1 MRRKVKRRRCSSK
14 SCKSVDSSFSG
25 EDDDDINLDKR
36 TINKKPYSVEDNCQ
50 INPIP
55 KEKTQQKFRAA
66 SSLLSIAG
74 EIVNQSH
81 HIDEQNRPTA
91 SNSAFTPQSD
101 HRQPSE
107 KKRRIKADVTTC
119 FEYARKDL
127 SAQNLSYPLKTNL
140 HKRSKVTDVNKGLYP
155 KTRLRKKQIDV
166 KTQIHNTSEAFF
178 ASQFGAKTSSF
189 SKETGFKTAASL
201 YKDNSFT
208 GSGSGLELNETYTQF
223 NQSYVN
229 QLQGNNSS
237 IIQSKIKWP
246 RKHKIEKN
254 QNPITNFFT
263 STTVKT
269 KSDKFD
275 LHELSMAEYKEMN
288 KPPPL
293 LIPTTPSKLYSPL
306 KRISPSIYIESPP
319 GKKATEVKQK
329 ADVAKKLFHGQEK
342 LYPNTKEQ
350 ANSRKRKLK
359 PKPISTLQAKSAAV
373 FSPTVQN
380 FMDSDDDDF
389 ENVESKDVIN
399 KAFGLVESKEILDL
413 PEPESKRT
421 CREKNYFEILP
432 IEVTMNI
439 FCRLPILDLCLNC
452 NRVCNQWNDII
463 SDEKFLS
470 WKKQYFKQ
478 LKGVSGGFNI
488 KQILTSGNML
498 TSSQFLLSFIR
509 YIKDFKPITYIGGNM
524 TECLKTHP
532 KYNWACELIKD
543 KATDCIKDEMCNPW
557 SIVACLVVISES
569 VLDVENILHC
579 LLKTTSQCPV
589 IDVLECFYCMATLMN
604 AMMKRKPPSVWNGMH
619 YRLFYAVYL
628 FENTSISDHGMLQDA
643 IKGSTGQQ
651 TLIKYGTGD
660 TSVRLTHEQLRIVKY
675 TPVEKEIIKI
685 VAFAGTGK
693 TTTLVRYTQLR
704 PNLRFLLVVYNKSV
718 CEHAKTKFP
727 SNVTIKTGHGLAFGV
742 TGRRYKAANKLN
754 SYGLKVYSVAME
766 LQNIKGENLY
776 VRAKF
781 VLETLNNFLSSSD
794 KTINVDHAP
803 SFHRNDDGVI
813 KVIEDSSK
821 SIYVNDAAYLWRRM
835 KDYNDKKIGM
845 THDGYLKLYQL
856 QEPQLSDYDV
866 ILIDEAQDLTP
877 SVIDIMLQQRQ
888 TKILVGDPHQQIY
901 SFRGA
906 VNAMQHIPSTKTFY
920 LTQSFRFGP
929 EIAHVAACCLQLLK
943 KVTEK
948 TIVGHGKPGKITGE
962 TIGQLAIIAR
972 CNFTLFAEAVKKC
985 CYSNMENQKVG
996 FVGGTDGFGFPI
1008 IQDIYT
1014 LMMPSHERIAAKRE
1028 IRNSFIARF
1037 KTIGDLEKYATKAMD
1052 PELLG
1057 KIKIVKTYNHNLPG
1071 HIDKILSKTIK
1082 DICVADVVFST
1093 AHKAKGLEFS
1103 TVKVTDDYTYLGP
1116 GSSVVLGPGPV
1127 PYDESNL
1134 LYVAITRAK
1143 QALQMSPVIVKILKE
1158 SGMKFET
1165 PVLSQVLKE
1174 KKLPFKCHVS
1184 GAEFQPKVFTL
1195 QKETVKLG
1203 CGTVLSGGL
1212 LSPQVLYEDCHP
1224 FKELLGEEPEDD
1236 YTDRADL
1243 RHLEMQLEEYMEFL

>member
-1 MRRKVKRRRCSSK
+1 MRRTVKQCSSK
-14 SCKSVDSSFSG
+14 SCKSVDSSFPG
-25 EDDDDINLDKR
+25 EDDEDTKLNKR
-36 TINKKPYSVEDNCQ
+36 TIKKLSSVEDNCL
-50 INPIP
+50 NRIP
-55 KEKTQQKFRAA
+55 KEKTQGRGQQKFRAA
-66 SSLLSIAG
+66 SSLLSISG
-74 EIVNQSH
+74 KIVNQSH
-81 HIDEQNRPTA
+81 HTVEQYTA
-91 SNSAFTPQSD
+91 SNSAFTLQAD
-101 HRQPSE
+101 HRQSSE
-107 KKRRIKADVTTC
+107 KKRRIKADVNTC
-119 FEYARKDL
+119 FEYARKEF
-127 SAQNLSYPLKTNL
+127 SAQNLSCPLKTNL
-140 HKRSKVTDVNKGLYP
+140 YKRSQDTDVNKGLYP
-155 KTRLRKKQIDV
+155 KTLRLRKKQIDV
-166 KTQIHNTSEAFF
+166 KTQIHNTCDTFSAG
-178 ASQFGAKTSSF
+178 QFGEKTSSF

-208 GSGSGLELNETYTQF
+208 GSRLELNETYIQF
-223 NQSYVN
+223 NHSFVN
-229 QLQGNNSS
+229 LSQGNNSS
-237 IIQSKIKWP
+237 ISQSKIKRP
-246 RKHKIEKN
+246 RKHKIGKN
-254 QNPITNFFT
+254 QKPITNFFT

-269 KSDKFD
+269 KSEKSD
-275 LHELSMAEYKEMN
+275 LNELSMSEYKGMN

-293 LIPTTPSKLYSPL
+293 PTTPSKLYSPL
-306 KRISPSIYIESPP
+306 KQISPSIFIESPP
-319 GKKATEVKQK
+319 GKKATEIKQTT
-329 ADVAKKLFHGQEK
+329 DVAKKLFHGRES
-342 LYPNTKEQ
+342 LYSTTKEQ
-350 ANSRKRKLK
+350 ANSKKRKIN
-359 PKPISTLQAKSAAV
+359 PKPIRTLQAKSAVV

-399 KAFGLVESKEILDL
+399 KAFGLVESKELLDL
-413 PEPESKRT
+413 AEPEIERT
-421 CREKNYFEILP
+421 CCETNYFEILP

-452 NRVCNQWNDII
+452 NRVCKQWNDII
-463 SDEKFLS
+463 SDEKFLA

-478 LKGVSGGFNI
+478 LKGVTGGFNI
-488 KQILTSGNML
+488 KQMLTSGNML

-509 YIKDFKPITYIGGNM
+509 YIKDFKPVTYIGGNM
-524 TECLKTHP
+524 TDCLKTHP
-532 KYNWACELIKD
+532 KYNWACELIKE
-543 KATDCIKDEMCNPW
+543 KATDCIKVKTCNPW
-557 SIVACLVVISES
+557 SIIACLVVISES
-569 VLDVENILHC
+569 VLDVQNILNC

-589 IDVLECFYCMATLMN
+589 TDVLECFYCMATLMN

-675 TPVEKEIIKI
+675 TPMEKEIIKI

-794 KTINVDHAP
+794 KTVNIDHAP

-821 SIYVNDAAYLWRRM
+821 LIYVNDAAYLWRRM

-1082 DICVADVVFST
+1082 DISVADVVFST

-1116 GSSVVLGPGPV
+1116 GSSVVLGPGPI

-1143 QALQMSPVIVKILKE
+1143 QALQLSPVIVKILKE

-1165 PVLSQVLKE
+1165 PVLSEVLKE
-1174 KKLPFKCHVS
+1174 KKTPFKCHVS

-1236 YTDRADL
+1236 YTGRADL